1 MNSNTPSTSK
11 SDTKKSLKGK
21 KRGYEEA
28 SHEYEARQDKKF
40 ESFMDRFEK
49 IEEENWKLMEK
60 MDENSN
66 KLIIELAK
74 LLK

>member
-28 SHEYEARQDKKF
+28 LHEYEARQDKKF
-40 ESFMDRFEK
+40 ESFMDRFENGGRK
-49 IEEENWKLMEK
+49 LETVGENG
-60 MDENSN
+60 
-66 KLIIELAK
+66 
-74 LLK
+74 